1 MQHSRPHRLWSRFV
15 GTPTID
21 RRLVL
26 DVKLHGK
33 NFQFNER
40 LAEAA
45 RAKVSKAARF
55 FSSIS
60 SADVEIVKEMNRRV
74 ADPFRVEITSRVA
87 GSTVRVEAAGPTA
100 EAALDIATE
109 KFGIQLRRLKERL
122 IDRSRKGGEKHL
134 NTASRDVEEEASDPQ
149 IVRVKQ
155 FVMKPM
161 TPEEAALQMDML
173 GHGFFFFQN
182 AESDMSSV
190 LYRRR
195 DGSYGL
201 IEPA

>member
-1 MQHSRPHRLWSRFV
+1 MQHGRPQFLRPRFV
-15 GTPTID
+15 FTRAID
-21 RRLVL
+21 RRLFL

-33 NFQFNER
+33 NIQPSQR

-45 RAKVSKAARF
+45 RTKISKAARF
-55 FSSIS
+55 FSGIP
-60 SADVEIVKEMNRRV
+60 SADVEFSKETNPRV
-74 ADPFRVEITSRVA
+74 ADPFRVEITSRAA
-87 GSTVRVEAAGPTA
+87 GSTVRVEAIGPTP
-100 EAALDIATE
+100 EAALDVATE

-122 IDRSRKGGEKHL
+122 IDRSRKGSEKRL
-134 NTASRDVEEEASDPQ
+134 NGLPREVEEEESGPR

-173 GHGFFFFQN
+173 GHGFFFFHN
-182 AESDMSSV
+182 AESNMQSV

>member
-1 MQHSRPHRLWSRFV
+1 M
-15 GTPTID
+15 
-21 RRLVL
+21 
-26 DVKLHGK
+26 DVKLRGK
-33 NFQFNER
+33 NFQFDER
-40 LAEAA
+40 FAEVA
-45 RAKVSKAARF
+45 RTKVSKAARF
-55 FSSIS
+55 FNGLA
-60 SADVEIVKEMNRRV
+60 SADLEIAKEMNRRV
-74 ADPFRVEITSRVA
+74 ADPFRVEITSRAA

-122 IDRSRKGGEKHL
+122 IDRSRKGGDKRL
-134 NTASRDVEEEASDPQ
+134 NTVSTDVEEETNGPL

-161 TPEEAALQMDML
+161 TPEEAALQMEML
-173 GHGFFFFQN
+173 GHGFFFFHN

>member
-1 MQHSRPHRLWSRFV
+1 M
-15 GTPTID
+15 
-21 RRLVL
+21 

-33 NFQFNER
+33 NYQFDER

-55 FSSIS
+55 FNGIS

-74 ADPFRVEITSRVA
+74 TDPFRVEITSRAA

-122 IDRSRKGGEKHL
+122 IDRSRRGREKRL
-134 NTASRDVEEEASDPQ
+134 NTASKDDEEEPSGPL

-161 TPEEAALQMDML
+161 TPEEAALQMEML

-182 AESDMSSV
+182 AEGDRPSV

>member
-1 MQHSRPHRLWSRFV
+1 
-15 GTPTID
+15 
-21 RRLVL
+21 L
-26 DVKLHGK
+26 DVKLQGK
-33 NFQFNER
+33 NFQFPER
-40 LAEAA
+40 LSEVALV
-45 RAKVSKAARF
+45 KVSKAARF
-55 FSSIS
+55 FGGIT
-60 SADVEIVKEMNRRV
+60 SADVEVSKVKNRRV
-74 ADPFRVEITSRVA
+74 SDPFRAEITSRAA
-87 GSTVRVEAAGPTA
+87 GQTVRVQATGTTP
-100 EAALDIATE
+100 EAALDGAVE
-109 KFGIQLRRLKERL
+109 KFEIRLQRLKERL
-122 IDRSRKGGEKHL
+122 IDRTRRGGDKHL
-134 NTASRDVEEEASDPQ
+134 NPGVEDVEEVSSGPL

-182 AESDMSSV
+182 AESDMPSV